1 MRSLTTPLTSAIESY
16 ARHHAARHSKL
27 TQRTYSGA
35 FARFC
40 AFTGDPTIADLS
52 AAHVNRYVASCGAH
66 RHMARGDTAALK
78 SLAKW
83 MVRAGILAADPLAAV
98 VTPKV
103 PRSRARPLDDRLIPQ
118 LLKIASESQMGARDR
133 AIVALALCTGARPN
147 ELRQIRYPEDIDLD
161 YGLIRIR
168 EETSKSPAGHR
179 EVPIDPQVIGLLDDY
194 VKDYRPH
201 TAGPLF
207 LNAHGDP
214 LTYYGF
220 TAIFYRLRDKLRAAD
235 LPGFT
240 AYRMRH
246 TGITNMARTPGYTAF
261 DVQTLAGHES
271 METTRK
277 YVQRRSIAELRRLP
291 SPLTQVYGRLF

>member
-1 MRSLTTPLTSAIESY
+1 MRSPKTPLRSAIESY

-27 TQRTYSGA
+27 TQRTYGGA
-35 FARFC
+35 FTRFC
-40 AFTGDPTIADLS
+40 AFVGDASIADLN
-52 AAHVNRYVASCGAH
+52 ATHVNRYVASCGTH
-66 RHMARGDTAALK
+66 RFMARGDTAALK

-83 MVRAGILAADPLAAV
+83 MVKAGILQADPLAAV
-98 VTPKV
+98 ITPKV

-118 LLKIASESQMGARDR
+118 LLKVASETTMGARDR
-133 AIVALALCTGARPN
+133 AIVALALSTGARPN
-147 ELRQIRYPEDIDLD
+147 ELRQLRYPEDIDLD

-168 EETSKSPAGHR
+168 EETSKTPAGHR
-179 EVPIDPQVIGLLDDY
+179 EVPIDPQVIALIDDY
-194 VKDYRPH
+194 LKDYRPH
-201 TAGPLF
+201 QPGPLF

-220 TAIFYRLRDKLRAAD
+220 AAIFYRLRDTLRELG

-261 DVQTLAGHES
+261 DIQVLAGHES

-291 SPLTQVYGRLF
+291 SPLTTVYGRIS